1 MVDRVIKETETETPR
16 ETVIVHDDDN
26 RSAPADEGS
35 RTGLIVGIIVVA
47 LIVILLLIFGRNWI
61 GGGNN
66 TNTTN
71 PTPSSSTGNGSG
83 ASGSVQLNQ

>member
-16 ETVIVHDDDN
+16 ETVIVHDDDH
-26 RSAPADEGS
+26 RTAPADESS

-47 LIVILLLIFGRNWI
+47 LIVILLLIFGRSWI
-61 GGGNN
+61 GDGNS

-71 PTPSSSTGNGSG
+71 PSPSNGTNSTG
-83 ASGSVQLNQ
+83 ASGSANLNQ